1 MIEKIEIAGCASYG
15 TAIEAMDGLS
25 QFNYV
30 YGPNGAGKTTVSRI
44 IADASKFPSC
54 SIHWRAGTKLETLV
68 YNRDFIDRNFNPST
82 DLKGIFTLGEK
93 DVETQN
99 KIFLAK
105 AEVDLLQQKIE
116 GLKNALEGTDG
127 TGGKRGELA
136 AIEQT
141 FQDACWELKKKHDE
155 ELQGALTGY
164 RNSAEKFKEKL
175 LAECKNIPATLLN
188 QSELEMKAR
197 TVFGPS
203 PATEQELTVLDDT
216 PFLSWHSDTILK
228 KRVIGKSDVDI
239 AGMIQKLGN
248 SDWVKQGIP
257 YFEMND
263 GYCPFCQQKA
273 PAHLAASLAEYFDES
288 FAKDS
293 TAISALE
300 AGYKLEGN
308 RLQQLMQNAIDANSS
323 FLDSDKL
330 KTEKALFDSRFQF
343 NLQRIESKRKEP
355 SQIIDFESVDVIL
368 ANVKQIIADAN
379 QKIQTH
385 NSMVQNLAAEKA
397 TLTQQV
403 WGFLAGVEIKS
414 SYATYQQ
421 NKSGVEKAIKSL
433 EDQITTAKAEKK
445 TKEEKIQQLE
455 KSTTSVQPTVNAI
468 NKILKNFGFRNFSM
482 ATAPS
487 GTQYKILRP
496 DGSDAKTNLSEGE
509 RSFVTFLYFYHLLR
523 GSDSSSGITTDRVVV
538 FDDPVSSLD
547 SDILF
552 IVSSLIKQVINEVRE
567 GKGYVKQVFVFT
579 HNVYFHKEV
588 TYDSRRGHNVEAE
601 KTFWTINKTSDIS
614 HVRKYNSNPIKTS
627 YDLLWSEIRTPDIAN
642 QSSQNSLRRILENYF
657 RILGGVNLD
666 ELCNY
671 FNGDEKIICRSLI
684 SWVHDG
690 SHSIGDDLYLAS
702 DGVTTQKYL
711 DVFHKIF
718 YESGQENHYK
728 MMMGDAYVELP
739 KTEPERMAR

>member
-15 TAIEAMDGLS
+15 AVIEAMDGLS

-44 IADASKFPSC
+44 IADASGFPSC
-54 SIHWRAGTKLETLV
+54 VIQWRTGTKLETLV
-68 YNRDFIDRNFNPST
+68 YNRDFIDRNFNSST

-99 KIFLAK
+99 KIAVAK
-105 AEVDLLQQKIE
+105 TEVDTLRQQIE
-116 GLKNALEGTDG
+116 GLKNTLEGTDG

-136 AIEQT
+136 AIEQK
-141 FQDACWELKKKHDE
+141 FQNACWELKKKHDK

-175 LAECKNIPATLLN
+175 LAECKNIPATILS
-188 QSELEMKAR
+188 QSELETKAR

-203 PATEQELTVLDDT
+203 LAIAQELTVLDDAA
-216 PFLSWHSDTILK
+216 FLGWHSNTILK

-257 YFEMND
+257 YFEIND
-263 GYCPFCQQKA
+263 EHCPFCQQKA
-273 PAHLAASLAEYFDES
+273 PNRLAASLAEYFDES
-288 FAKDS
+288 FSKDS
-293 TAISALE
+293 AAISALE
-300 AGYKLEGN
+300 AGYKIEGN

-323 FLDSDKL
+323 FLDTDKL
-330 KTEKALFDSRFQF
+330 KTEKALFDSRLQL
-343 NLQRIESKRKEP
+343 NIQRIESKRKEP
-355 SQIIDFESVDVIL
+355 SQIIDLEPVDVIL
-368 ANVKQIIADAN
+368 TNAKQLIADAN
-379 QKIQTH
+379 HKIQAH
-385 NSMVQNLAAEKA
+385 NSTVQNLDAEKA
-397 TLTQQV
+397 ILTQQV

-421 NKSGVEKAIKSL
+421 EKSGVEKAIESL
-433 EDQITTAKAEKK
+433 EGQIATAEANKK
-445 TKEEKIQQLE
+445 TKETEIRQLE
-455 KSTTSVQPTVNAI
+455 KSTTSVQPTVNEI
-468 NKILKNFGFRNFSM
+468 NKILSNFGFRNFSL
-482 ATAPS
+482 ATAPG

-496 DGSDAKTNLSEGE
+496 DGSDAKTSLSEGE
-509 RSFVTFLYFYHLLR
+509 RSFITFLYFYHLLR

-552 IVSSLIKQVINEVRE
+552 LVSSLIKQVIEEVRA

-579 HNVYFHKEV
+579 HNVYFHKEI
-588 TYDSRRGHNVEAE
+588 TYNSKRTSGVMAE
-601 KTFWTINKTSDIS
+601 ETFWTISKTNNIS
-614 HVRKYNSNPIKTS
+614 CIRKHESNPVKTS
-627 YDLLWSEIRTPDIAN
+627 YDLLWSEVRTPN
-642 QSSQNSLRRILENYF
+642 HTSQSLQNSLRRILENYF

-666 ELCNY
+666 GLCN
-671 FNGDEKIICRSLI
+671 FFDGNEKVICKSLI

-690 SHSIGDDLYLAS
+690 SHSIGEDLYLAA
-702 DGVTTQKYL
+702 DDITTQKYL
-711 DVFHKIF
+711 DVFHEIF
-718 YESGQENHYK
+718 YKSGHENHYK
-728 MMMGDAYVELP
+728 MMMDDAYVELP
-739 KTEPERMAR
+739 KLRILPQA